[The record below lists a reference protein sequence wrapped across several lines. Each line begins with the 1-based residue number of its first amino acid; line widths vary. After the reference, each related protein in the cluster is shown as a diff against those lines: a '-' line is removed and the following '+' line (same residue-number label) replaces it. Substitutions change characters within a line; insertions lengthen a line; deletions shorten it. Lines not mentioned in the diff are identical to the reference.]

1 MDTYD
6 PYRQGDSPSRQP
18 QAAYNARPEAIEAA
32 SNKLSLSGVTL
43 ALIVLNALVFIVMS
57 LRGVSAFSPT
67 AQSVLP
73 WGADYG
79 PLTLNGQWWRMFTSM
94 FIHFGIIHIAFNMF
108 VLANIGPFME
118 AVSGRVSYS
127 ILYLVSGLGGGV
139 ASLAWHPTTVSA
151 GASGAIFGLYG
162 GLLGFLVGHRNVID
176 PYSLKS
182 LTRGALTFVGYNVL
196 FGLTP
201 GIDMAAHMGGLVTGF
216 LLGLFLVQPRAKS
229 ESPINTRNAAATL
242 LGVALVVVPLY
253 KFSKPG
259 DFLGEF
265 NRLADM
271 EEKSIDL
278 FNSSSE
284 KWKAHQLSD
293 AQYADIVEKQ
303 ILPKWIA
310 ERDALNK
317 LQQIPPG
324 QAKLKT
330 SLLQY
335 MDTRQESWQL
345 LVDGLRTSDESKITQ
360 SNVKGQTADR
370 LAKRISGDK

>member
-1 MDTYD
+1 MDNYE
-6 PYRQGDSPSRQP
+6 PFGSGDSSSQQP
-18 QAAYNARPEAIEAA
+18 QTVFGESEETKIAA
-32 SNKLSLSGVTL
+32 SNKLSLTGVTL
-43 ALIVLNALVFIVMS
+43 TLIILNALVFLAMS
-57 LRGVSAFSPT
+57 IRGVSVFSPT
-67 AQSVLP
+67 AVTVLP

-79 PLTLNGQWWRMFTSM
+79 PLTLDGQWWRMFTSM
-94 FIHFGIIHIAFNMF
+94 FIHFGIIHIAFNMW

-118 AVSGRVSYS
+118 ALSGRVSYS
-127 ILYLVSGLGGGV
+127 ILYIVAGLGGGA
-139 ASLAWHPTTVSA
+139 ASLFWHPTTVSA

-162 GLLGFLVGHRNVID
+162 ALLGFLVSHRNIID
-176 PYSLKS
+176 PDALKS
-182 LTRGALTFVGYNVL
+182 LRKGALTFIGYNVI

-229 ESPINTRNAAATL
+229 ESPLNTRNAAATL
-242 LGVALVVVPLY
+242 LGIALVVLPLY
-253 KFSKPG
+253 KLPKPG

-278 FNSSSE
+278 FNSSSQ

-310 ERDALNK
+310 ERDALNR
-317 LQQIPPG
+317 LQHIPAA
-324 QAKLKT
+324 QTKLKS

-335 MDTRQESWQL
+335 MDTRQESWEL
-345 LVDGLRTSDESKITQ
+345 LVDGLRTSDQTKITQ
-360 SNVKGQTADR
+360 SYVKGQTADR
-370 LAKRISGDK
+370 LAKNITGDK